1 MSSSAANTAATI
13 LKARIFGAIGQPSP
27 FRTNAAGQL
36 HIPGSAMELTK
47 ADADAFLTSAEEAR
61 CTAIVKASRLFNGL
75 VSPEMQ
81 ELYGELYVHS
91 NHKDLKSFFDS
102 ASTMS
107 DNWAKRTIARNR
119 ARPPLVELKE
129 AFVCDCKA
137 CTS

>member
-1 MSSSAANTAATI
+1 MSAATI
-13 LKARIFGAIGQPSP
+13 LKAHRIYGAIGQPSP

-61 CTAIVKASRLFNGL
+61 RTAITKAAKLFNGL
-75 VSPEMQ
+75 VLPEMQ
-81 ELYGELYVHS
+81 GTYGELFVMS
-91 NHKDLKSFFDS
+91 NYKDLKSFFDS

-107 DNWAKRTIARNR
+107 DNWAERTIARNR

-129 AFVCDCKA
+129 AFVCGCKE
-137 CTS
+137 CSS